1 MFYTEDSK
9 QTLLNL
15 IMRDN
20 PSLAGKLTL
29 ENVIIEAITNVTP
42 GPVNGQ
48 RNTSARIR
56 GVQGAGF
63 TGSIVVFYNRID
75 ISKVILPN
83 AFKISRAGFNITNF
97 SARLIHE
104 ILDQLYHE
112 TGVRLRPYD
121 VVNYGIDYPSQP
133 DRTATQGLVTQA
145 SSPGF
150 TGTVQLYIDRG
161 RPTLENQIS
170 VRELGQYMHA
180 DAAAAGQNKQS
191 AGLATWGIDCTEIAP
206 ALQGGI
212 WNDAQW
218 AILRSFLDRQGVP
231 PYVKP
236 NSTNLVQT
244 QGTAQVTLA
253 NKAFDMVTVQTAI
266 NNEGILGT
274 AYYHFNTR

>member
-20 PSLAGKLTL
+20 PELAGRLTL
-29 ENVIIEAITNVTP
+29 ENVIVEAIARVTP

-56 GVQGAGF
+56 GIQGAGF
-63 TGSIVVFYNRID
+63 TGSVVVYYNRID

-104 ILDQLYHE
+104 ILDQLYVE

-121 VVNYGIDYPSQP
+121 VVNYGIDYPSTP
-133 DRTATQGLVTQA
+133 DRTATQGLVCQA
-145 SSPGF
+145 NSPGF

-161 RPTLENQIS
+161 KPTLENQIT

-191 AGLATWGIDCTEIAP
+191 AGLATWGIDFTDYRTIIES
-206 ALQGGI
+206 GI

-218 AILRSFLDRQGVP
+218 GEFRAVLDSMGVP
-231 PYVKP
+231 DYPKP
-236 NSTNLVQT
+236 LSNQIQSQAT
-244 QGTAQVTLA
+244 GAVTLA
-253 NKAFDMVTVQTAI
+253 NKSFDRVTVHTGI
-266 NNEGILGT
+266 NVDGVQGV
-274 AYYHFNTR
+274 AYYHYNNR